1 MKQRTETQN
10 AQLAECATH
19 PSTAFPK
26 SDEEPVDNTSLY
38 LALGATVCAAAAFV
52 FIWRK
57 NQTVA

>member
-1 MKQRTETQN
+1 MKQITETPER
-10 AQLAECATH
+10 QLAECATH

-38 LALGATVCAAAAFV
+38 LALGATVCATAAFV

-57 NQTVA
+57 NSTVA